1 MSNGIGANPLNA
13 ISKVY
18 LDQIAEKKDDSYL
31 EPDMKKR
38 QKNNEKAR
46 KDMEKMGTSMKNPH
60 FEEKQQGWDAVNS
73 LADAYK
79 EMHQVDEADS
89 LAAMQARREKRLA
102 AQRKREGTTAS
113 GRDFGHDYSLS
124 DKQQKARRDAEFKAG
139 LGTKKEEVEVDE
151 AMSSYDRNRKRAAQ
165 RAAER
170 NAARAAGKTGVVPG
184 VGYVSPRKER
194 ETYVD
199 SAGTTRHKSGAKM
212 EGLDPVGKEDGDVNN
227 DGKKDSTD
235 SYLMKRRKAIGKAIK
250 SKMSEGVRDMDPEK
264 GTAERKARLEKKR
277 GMKLDDHPQYKKED
291 VDNVDEMYKG
301 KHGQTEK
308 QYQDSRSDAGKMVS
322 GDSKMSGSAYSSR
335 SMRSTGP
342 NPAGGSKKPEGQGRM
357 TSGAR
362 TDLQFRKVA
371 LKKKA
376 MKEELSSWRQ
386 DLSEIMTDDIDS
398 KPIKE
403 KKNIKNTIKI
413 NPKLGE
419 SVEELGGEILEMVE
433 VDQFDGIIEEVFQDL
448 LSEGYSEQLVRAA
461 IEEATVTMG
470 HDSYGPQKEAPKA
483 AERTR
488 DKLKKKA
495 KGFLAKVAVK
505 AYNKARDA
513 KAAATPAMQ
522 RAKTSAKRGI
532 RKAAL
537 KVADKLKEETVD
549 EAVYGGTSPEKKDTR
564 MTVTNADK
572 KANTPAYQKYK
583 AGDKRY
589 KAADHMNE
597 GDGDPCWD
605 THKQV
610 GMKKKGNRMVP
621 NCVPKNEEV
630 EVSEAVKGQDTEMRK
645 AAAAERSSERSEK
658 GKRVAKSPGRL
669 GPSAGSS
676 YADYQQVS
684 IKAHDK
690 VTKKNKPSVLG
701 MTSEESSMSAQEIAL
716 QKRKATIDQMI
727 ARKRKQNLDQGQ
739 SEQPAKAMGEE
750 ASDAM
755 KDRRME
761 RGGVGGNQRYDRA
774 PKASNTA
781 GKKKKY
787 DGMSAL
793 DFVKA
798 EIRAKHG
805 KGAIMDTK
813 KK

>member
-1 MSNGIGANPLNA
+1 MSSNGIDVNPLNA

-18 LDQIAEKKDDSYL
+18 LEQIAEKKDDSYL
-31 EPDMKKR
+31 ETDMKKR

-60 FEEKQQGWDAVNS
+60 FES
-73 LADAYK
+73 
-79 EMHQVDEADS
+79 
-89 LAAMQARREKRLA
+89 
-102 AQRKREGTTAS
+102 
-113 GRDFGHDYSLS
+113 
-124 DKQQKARRDAEFKAG
+124 
-139 LGTKKEEVEVDE
+139 
-151 AMSSYDRNRKRAAQ
+151 
-165 RAAER
+165 
-170 NAARAAGKTGVVPG
+170 
-184 VGYVSPRKER
+184 
-194 ETYVD
+194 
-199 SAGTTRHKSGAKM
+199 
-212 EGLDPVGKEDGDVNN
+212 LDPVGKEDGDVNN

-235 SYLMKRRKAIGKAIK
+235 SYLMNRRKAIGKAIK
-250 SKMSEGVRDMDPEK
+250 GKMKMKKESVQQVAEGDGDPCWDTHK
-264 GTAERKARLEKKR
+264 QV
-277 GMKLDDHPQYKKED
+277 GMKKKGNRM
-291 VDNVDEMYKG
+291 VPNCVPKTR
-301 KHGQTEK
+301 TE
-308 QYQDSRSDAGKMVS
+308 S
-322 GDSKMSGSAYSSR
+322 
-335 SMRSTGP
+335 
-342 NPAGGSKKPEGQGRM
+342 
-357 TSGAR
+357 
-362 TDLQFRKVA
+362 F
-371 LKKKA
+371 
-376 MKEELSSWRQ
+376 SSWRQ

-403 KKNIKNTIKI
+403 KKVTNKIKI

-419 SVEELGGEILEMVE
+419 AIEEIGGSIVEMVE
-433 VDQFDGIIEEVFQDL
+433 
-448 LSEGYSEQLVRAA
+448 
-461 IEEATVTMG
+461 
-470 HDSYGPQKEAPKA
+470 
-483 AERTR
+483 
-488 DKLKKKA
+488 
-495 KGFLAKVAVK
+495 
-505 AYNKARDA
+505 
-513 KAAATPAMQ
+513 
-522 RAKTSAKRGI
+522 
-532 RKAAL
+532 
-537 KVADKLKEETVD
+537 VD
-549 EAVYGGTSPEKKDTR
+549 EAVYGGTPPEKKDTR
-564 MTVTNADK
+564 MVVTAADK

-645 AAAAERSSERSEK
+645 AAAAERASEK
-658 GKRVAKSPGRL
+658 SDKAVAGKRAAKSPGRL

-701 MTSEESSMSAQEIAL
+701 MTSEESSMSPQEVAL
-716 QKRKATIDQMI
+716 QKRKATIDQLI
-727 ARKRKQNLDQGQ
+727 ARKRKQNLDKGQ